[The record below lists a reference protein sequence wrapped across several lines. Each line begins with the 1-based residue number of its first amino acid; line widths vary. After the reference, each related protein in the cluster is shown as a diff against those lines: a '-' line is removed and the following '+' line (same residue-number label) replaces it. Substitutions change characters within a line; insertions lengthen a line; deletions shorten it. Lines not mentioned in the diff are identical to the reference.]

1 MDVSEQFDI
10 LLTCVMQV
18 KCTECQFCSNKYE
31 PFLDLS
37 LQIVKAESLRKAL
50 SSFTAAEKLDD
61 GKKEYRCERCK
72 QKVQALKQLTI
83 DKPPHVLTIHLK
95 RFGAHPGHKI
105 DRKVEF
111 EPFLDLKS
119 FVSDPNVS
127 YQLSLMPAL
136 FLVLSVVAQFFDPL
150 LSFTGWKSE
159 IHSVRCAGACWLEH
173 TFRSLLLLCS
183 YI

>member
-1 MDVSEQFDI
+1 MYVSEQFDI

-50 SSFTAAEKLDD
+50 YSFTAAEKLDG

-95 RFGAHPGHKI
+95 RFDAHPGHKI

-111 EPFLDLKS
+111 EPFLDLKP
-119 FVSDPNVS
+119 FVSDPNVRLSAVGYASFGS
-127 YQLSLMPAL
+127 YILCGGS
-136 FLVLSVVAQFFDPL
+136 
-150 LSFTGWKSE
+150 
-159 IHSVRCAGACWLEH
+159 I
-173 TFRSLLLLCS
+173 FRSFVVFHRME
-183 YI
+183 I